1 MRVLLDTNVYSQ
13 LVRGAPTLAQAVR
26 GASELVFS
34 VVVIGELLH
43 GYRAG
48 TRYEKNVSVLRRFVA
63 QPFVELRDLTFET
76 AEHFGRIQDGLRR
89 KGSPIPANDVWIAAH
104 AMEAGAELWTLDAH
118 FRNVEGLN
126 WRHLEA

>member
-13 LVRGAPTLAQAVR
+13 VVRGAPTLAQAVR

-48 TRYEKNVSVLRRFVA
+48 TRYEKNVAVLRRFVA
-63 QPFVELRDLTFET
+63 QPFVELREVTFET
-76 AEHFGRIQDGLRR
+76 AEQFGRVQDALRR
-89 KGSPIPANDVWIAAH
+89 RGTPIPTNDVWIAAH
-104 AMEAGAELWTLDAH
+104 AMETGAELWTLDAH
-118 FRNVEGLN
+118 FQNVEGLS
-126 WRHLEA
+126 WRRLEV